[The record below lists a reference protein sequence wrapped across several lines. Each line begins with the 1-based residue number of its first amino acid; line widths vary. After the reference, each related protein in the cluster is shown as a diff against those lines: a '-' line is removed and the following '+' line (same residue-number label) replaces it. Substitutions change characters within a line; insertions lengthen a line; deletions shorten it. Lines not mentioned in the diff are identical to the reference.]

1 MKGLKHI
8 SNRKGEDMKA
18 LPLIGLVLALAAS
31 LAAAPGES
39 SWRMKADYVEACSC
53 HLFCQC
59 YLSDRHG
66 HKHAEHPFCEF
77 NIAVTVR
84 AGNSRKVAVGEH
96 KQVLK

>member
-1 MKGLKHI
+1 
-8 SNRKGEDMKA
+8 MKA

-59 YLSDRHG
+59 YFSDSHG
-66 HKHAEHPFCEF
+66 HKHAEHPLR
-77 NIAVTVR
+77 IQHGR
-84 AGNSRKVAVGEH
+84 DSP
-96 KQVLK
+96 